1 MENNCIK
8 KIKIIKNKGNSSF
21 PLLNLDSCNL
31 KRDGKSSFLK
41 INSIRQDI
49 ESSDNNSSQGILLR
63 LNKNNFQ
70 NNNSNI
76 NSNNINTNINTN
88 NINTNINTYK

>member
-1 MENNCIK
+1 M
-8 KIKIIKNKGNSSF
+8 
-21 PLLNLDSCNL
+21 LNLDSCNL

-76 NSNNINTNINTN
+76 NLNNINTNINTN